1 MQRVSTQQHQ
11 QEDEAQERDYLDYA
25 QNEATL
31 AKLREESQNIQKR
44 FNLSSQ
50 QYSEF
55 DRKEDDLRGCFD
67 NLNKILKQNQ
77 SSPENNGL
85 LPN

>member
-11 QEDEAQERDYLDYA
+11 QEEEAQERDYLDYA

-31 AKLREESQNIQKR
+31 AKLREESQNIQRR

-67 NLNKILKQNQ
+67 NLNKILKQN
-77 SSPENNGL
+77 
-85 LPN
+85 

>member
-11 QEDEAQERDYLDYA
+11 QEDETQERDYLDYA

-67 NLNKILKQNQ
+67 NLNKILKQN
-77 SSPENNGL
+77 
-85 LPN
+85 

>member
-11 QEDEAQERDYLDYA
+11 QEDEAQEGDYLDYA

-50 QYSEF
+50 Q
-55 DRKEDDLRGCFD
+55 
-67 NLNKILKQNQ
+67 
-77 SSPENNGL
+77 
-85 LPN
+85 